1 MHRLC
6 AVQHLYATFVHLER
20 ERERV
25 VEAMKRLFYCDVK
38 SIASPKRIEERKKE
52 RFEEKGEGWIFSFF
66 FFKIKT
72 RNTMIAGSS
81 YLTSPVE
88 SW

>member
-1 MHRLC
+1 
-6 AVQHLYATFVHLER
+6 
-20 ERERV
+20 
-25 VEAMKRLFYCDVK
+25 MKRLFYCAVK

-52 RFEEKGEGWIFSFF
+52 RFEEKSEGWIFSFFF